1 MNNGIESFNDGLL
14 IFLQKKDNINSF
26 GAQKNSRSKNDFIK
40 KGSSFFKEE
49 TRRTQDFEF
58 AEGLNHKLTLK
69 VKIPYRTGIS
79 NDLKIMIDNY
89 LYDLIH
95 YDYDRKKREIYL
107 YLEGI
112 GFFE

>member
-1 MNNGIESFNDGLL
+1 MNNVIESFNDGVL
-14 IFLQKKDNINSF
+14 IFLLKKDKMNSF
-26 GAQKNSRSKNDFIK
+26 GAQQNSRSKMDFLK

-49 TRRTQDFEF
+49 TRRTQDYEF

-69 VKIPYRTGIS
+69 VKIPYRNGIS
-79 NDLKIMIDNY
+79 NDLKISIDNY

-95 YDYDRKKREIYL
+95 FDHDRNKRVIYL

-112 GFFE
+112 GILE